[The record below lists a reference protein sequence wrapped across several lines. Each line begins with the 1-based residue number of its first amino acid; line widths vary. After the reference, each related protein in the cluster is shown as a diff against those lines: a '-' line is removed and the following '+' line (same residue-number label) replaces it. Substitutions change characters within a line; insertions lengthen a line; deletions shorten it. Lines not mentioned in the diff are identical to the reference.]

1 MKLWVFNYS
10 LCFQFL
16 QVMLSQYHRFLDKC
30 GSQSFATLNNIHDD
44 LFSHCY
50 PYHHMV
56 EHKFNF
62 GKGQGEGFFLSVVNV
77 KLDAVQV
84 ANLIL
89 Q

>member
-1 MKLWVFNYS
+1 
-10 LCFQFL
+10 
-16 QVMLSQYHRFLDKC
+16 
-30 GSQSFATLNNIHDD
+30 
-44 LFSHCY
+44 
-50 PYHHMV
+50 MV